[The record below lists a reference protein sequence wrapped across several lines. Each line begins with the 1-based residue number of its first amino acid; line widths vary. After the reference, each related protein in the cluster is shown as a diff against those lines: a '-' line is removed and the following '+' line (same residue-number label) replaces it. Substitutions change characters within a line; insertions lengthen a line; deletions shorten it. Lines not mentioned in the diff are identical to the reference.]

1 MGIDLGGLADKAKDL
16 VNEHGDK
23 IEEGVEKAGEF
34 AKTKFGHGEQID
46 QVIDKVKD
54 LVPGE
59 YGDDV
64 PRGEPLQGEHQ
75 QGDGRQQG

>member
-1 MGIDLGGLADKAKDL
+1 MGIDLGGLADKAKNL

-46 QVIDKVKD
+46 QVVDKVKD
-54 LVPGE
+54 FVPGE
-59 YGDDV
+59 YGDA
-64 PRGEPLQGEHQ
+64 PQGENR
-75 QGDGRQQG
+75 QGDGQQQG